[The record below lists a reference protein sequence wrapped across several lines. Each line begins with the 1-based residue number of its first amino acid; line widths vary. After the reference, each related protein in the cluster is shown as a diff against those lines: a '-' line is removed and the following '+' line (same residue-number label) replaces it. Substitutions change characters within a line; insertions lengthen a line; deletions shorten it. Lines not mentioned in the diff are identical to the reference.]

1 MRERGSRIA
10 RLRSAAIFT
19 GALVAIAALAVGVAR
34 AWVPASESL
43 AELLAERNR
52 SAQRTQA
59 LRLAVVVKE
68 GDGTVIARGV
78 ATAEPGGGARLRL
91 TYRSGAEE
99 IQERNGSEYRIEPP
113 PSAGQEYPLLPP
125 FAFLQAGS
133 PERILGLLRGLGGE
147 VERVDLG
154 IDGNRDCWVVGGRT
168 SGRFDD
174 NHRPALWIALESRE
188 LVRIDTAEAVA
199 YRIGPTAAFGGIHL
213 PKWIEVRP
221 RDAETLRLEIEAL
234 AAPD

>member
-1 MRERGSRIA
+1 MMFRGFQTPSPAPRSLLSPGAPGITVSLLYLKRLDPPLSIRMFA
-10 RLRSAAIFT
+10 RS
-19 GALVAIAALAVGVAR
+19 
-34 AWVPASESL
+34 PAFD
-43 AELLAERNR
+43 RR
-52 SAQRTQA
+52 
-59 LRLAVVVKE
+59 
-68 GDGTVIARGV
+68 
-78 ATAEPGGGARLRL
+78 
-91 TYRSGAEE
+91 
-99 IQERNGSEYRIEPP
+99 
-113 PSAGQEYPLLPP
+113 PLIPP

-168 SGRFDD
+168 SGRFDN

-199 YRIGPTAAFGGIHL
+199 YRIGPTAAFGEIHL